1 MHRIA
6 VRGIAIAACLALAV
20 TTAACSDEA
29 PSSGGGS
36 TANVPGVTDTEI
48 TFGTHQ
54 PLTGPASA
62 GYSKISPATKAY
74 FDYVNAAGGVY
85 GRKIKYL
92 VEDDGYNPA
101 NTQTLVRKL
110 VLEDKVFAILNGLGT
125 PTHTG
130 VLDFIKSQN
139 VPDLFVAS
147 GSRSWNQPDKY
158 PTTFGYQPDYTVEGK
173 IMADYVKKTYPGQV
187 VCHLGQDD
195 DFGRDSLAG
204 VERVFGA
211 SGVKEKQ
218 KYVTSNSNITPQ
230 IQAFKTAGCQ
240 VIISGTIPGFTARG
254 LGAAAQLGYKP
265 QWVVSSVGAD
275 NLTLSGLLGANK
287 GLLEGLISVG
297 YLPVAVDESNPW
309 IQLYKK
315 INASNNGNAPFDN
328 NIVYGMTVGYLTV
341 QALLKAGKNLTREGL
356 VKAIESGGF
365 KNAAAG
371 PYRFSKTDHSGIG
384 GMQMGKISGG
394 VQAAFGP
401 VYETDDGDGAVKEYT
416 EAATAPPSNGIPTDT
431 AVK

>member
-1 MHRIA
+1 L
-6 VRGIAIAACLALAV
+6 AA
-20 TTAACSDEA
+20 TTVACSDEA
-29 PSSGGGS
+29 PSGGGS
-36 TANVPGVTDTEI
+36 TSNDPGVTAEEVV
-48 TFGTHQ
+48 FGTHQ

-74 FDYVNAAGGVY
+74 FDYVNANGGVH

-92 VEDDGYNPA
+92 IEDDGYNPA
-101 NTQTLVRKL
+101 NTQNLVRKL

-130 VLDFIKSQN
+130 VLDFVKAQK

-147 GSRSWNQPDKY
+147 GSRSWDQPDKY
-158 PTTFGYQPDYTVEGK
+158 PTTFGFQPDYTVEGK

-187 VCHLGQDD
+187 VCHFGQDD

-204 VERVFGA
+204 VERVFTA
-211 SGVKEKQ
+211 AGVKEKQ

-240 VIISGTIPGFTARG
+240 VIISGTIPGFTARS
-254 LGAAAQLGYKP
+254 LGTAAQLAYKP
-265 QWVVSSVGAD
+265 TWVVSSVGAD

-297 YLPVAVDESNPW
+297 YLPVAVDDSNPW

-356 VKAIESGGF
+356 IKAIESGGF

-401 VYETDDGDGAVKEYT
+401 VYETDEGDGAVKEYT
-416 EAATAPPSNGIPTDT
+416 EGATTPPTNGIPTDT

>member
-6 VRGIAIAACLALAV
+6 RRGIAIAASLSLAAAM
-20 TTAACSDEA
+20 TACSDEA
-29 PSSGGGS
+29 PGTGGS
-36 TANVPGVTDTEI
+36 AANVPGVTDTEVV
-48 TFGTHQ
+48 FGTHQ

-74 FDYVNAAGGVY
+74 FDYVNANGGVH
-85 GRKIKYL
+85 GRQVKYRI
-92 VEDDGYNPA
+92 EDDGYNPS
-101 NTQTLVRKL
+101 NTQNLVRKL

-130 VLDFIKSQN
+130 VLDFLKAEK

-147 GSRSWNQPDKY
+147 GSRSWDQPDKY
-158 PTTFGYQPDYTVEGK
+158 PTTFGFQPDYTVEGK
-173 IMADYVKKTYPGQV
+173 IMADYVKKNYPGQT
-187 VCHLGQDD
+187 VCHFGQDD

-204 VERVFGA
+204 VEQVLGKD
-211 SGVKEKQ
+211 GVKDRQ
-218 KYVTSNSNITPQ
+218 KYVTSNQNITSQ
-230 IQAFKTAGCQ
+230 IGAFKTAGCQ
-240 VIISGTIPGFTARG
+240 VIISGTIPGFTALA
-254 LGAAAQLGYKP
+254 LGTAARLAYKAQF
-265 QWVVSSVGAD
+265 VVSSVGAD

-315 INASNNGNAPFDN
+315 INAEHNGNAPFDN

-341 QALLKAGKNLTREGL
+341 QALLKAGKNLTRESM
-356 VKAIESGGF
+356 VAAVESGGF

-401 VYETDDGDGAVKEYT
+401 VLETDEGDGPVKEYT
-416 EAATAPPSNGIPTDT
+416 EAPTTPTSNGIPTD
-431 AVK
+431 K

>member
-6 VRGIAIAACLALAV
+6 QRGIAIAACLTLAAAV
-20 TTAACSDEA
+20 AACSDEA
-29 PSSGGGS
+29 PDEGGS
-36 TANVPGVTDTEI
+36 TANVPGVTDTEVV
-48 TFGTHQ
+48 FGSHQ

-74 FDYVNAAGGVY
+74 FDYVNANGGVH
-85 GRKIKYL
+85 GRQIKYI
-92 VEDDGYNPA
+92 VKDDAYNPA
-101 NTQTLVRKL
+101 QTQTLVRQL
-110 VLEDKVFAILNGLGT
+110 VQEDKVFAILNGLGT
-125 PTHTG
+125 PTHTN
-130 VLDFIKSQN
+130 VLDFLKAEK

-147 GSRSWNQPDKY
+147 GSTSWNQPEKY
-158 PTTFGYQPDYTVEGK
+158 PTTFGYQPDYVVEGK

-187 VCHLGQDD
+187 VCHIGQDD

-204 VERVFGA
+204 VEKILGA
-211 SGVKEKQ
+211 GGVKEKQ
-218 KYVTSNSNITPQ
+218 KYVTSNANITPQ

-240 VIISGTIPGFTARG
+240 VVIAGTIPGFTARM
-254 LGAAAQLGYKP
+254 LGTAAQLAYKP
-265 QWVVSSVGAD
+265 QFVVSSVGAD

-315 INASNNGNAPFDN
+315 VNASHNGNAPFDN

-341 QALLKAGKNLTREGL
+341 QALQKAGKNLSREGI
-356 VKAIESGGF
+356 VAAIEKGGF

-371 PYRFSKTDHSGIG
+371 PYRYSKTNHSGIG

-401 VYETDDGDGAVKEYT
+401 VYETDQADGAVKEYT
-416 EAATAPPSNGIPTDT
+416 EAPTTPTSNGIPNE
-431 AVK
+431 K

>member
-6 VRGIAIAACLALAV
+6 QRGIAIAACLTLAAAA
-20 TTAACSDEA
+20 AACSDEA
-29 PSSGGGS
+29 PGEGGS
-36 TANVPGVTDTEI
+36 TANVPGVTATEVV
-48 TFGTHQ
+48 FGSHQ

-74 FDYVNAAGGVY
+74 FDYVNANGGVH
-85 GRKIKYL
+85 GRQIKYL
-92 VEDDGYNPA
+92 YKDDAYNPS
-101 NTQTLVRKL
+101 NTQTVVRQLVQ
-110 VLEDKVFAILNGLGT
+110 EDKVFAILNGLGT
-125 PTHTG
+125 PTHTN
-130 VLDFIKSQN
+130 VLDFLKAEK

-147 GSRSWNQPDKY
+147 GSTSWNQPEKY
-158 PTTFGYQPDYTVEGK
+158 PTTFGYQPDYVVEGK

-187 VCHLGQDD
+187 VCHIGQDD

-204 VERVFGA
+204 VEKILGA

-218 KYVTSNSNITPQ
+218 KYVTSNANITPQ

-240 VIISGTIPGFTARG
+240 VIIAGTIPGFTARA
-254 LGAAAQLGYKP
+254 LGTAAQLAYKV
-265 QWVVSSVGAD
+265 QFVVSSVGAD

-315 INASNNGNAPFDN
+315 INASHNGNAPFDN

-341 QALLKAGKNLTREGL
+341 QALQKAGKNLTREGIIA
-356 VKAIESGGF
+356 AIEKGGF

-371 PYRFSKTDHSGIG
+371 PYRYSKTNHSGIG

-401 VYETDDGDGAVKEYT
+401 VYETDQADGAVKEYT
-416 EAATAPPSNGIPTDT
+416 EAPTTPTANGIPNE
-431 AVK
+431 K